1 MRKSVIL
8 LFTISLMT
16 FLSGCNTPES
26 TSPVPKTNEE
36 KPTETP
42 TETVTVDYK
51 WLDVSDTTYNFGSVN
66 DFSYSTSTKTILAH
80 KNSGNESYGNILRNF
95 LLSSL
100 GRQEV
105 TGFEADVKIGN
116 HMNSCGFELS
126 GPPSYSGYWF
136 MVKSDGS
143 FVIKLHDYRS
153 GTISDTV
160 LLTQSAG
167 RSHINL
173 DDFNTIK
180 MISLPNGKDAEVYVN
195 GNLVYTIRDL
205 IFTKGTFAVYYQAK
219 QGTYSTNKIA
229 TAEYKVKSIQKIK
242 N

>member
-1 MRKSVIL
+1 M
-8 LFTISLMT
+8 TI
-16 FLSGCNTPES
+16 LSGCNTPES
-26 TSPVPKTNEE
+26 TPPESNKNVEN
-36 KPTETP
+36 ETP
-42 TETVTVDYK
+42 IETVTVDYK
-51 WLDVSDTTYNFGSVN
+51 WLDVSNTTYNFGSSTP
-66 DFSYSTSTKTILAH
+66 DFSYSNKTIFVN
-80 KNSGNESYGNILRNF
+80 KNSGNTSGNDLRNM

-153 GTISDTV
+153 GTISDTA

-205 IFTKGTFAVYYQAK
+205 IFTKGTFAIYYQAK
-219 QGTYSTNKIA
+219 KGNYSNSRTA
-229 TAEYKVKSIQKIK
+229 TAEYKVKSIQKI
-242 N
+242 NN